1 MLAELFPKYYKIYI
15 SSEWDQCNKPINRR
29 RLHQKSR
36 QLELSY
42 KVIAINNLPQALEMS
57 ILFIER
63 HPVLHSL
70 LCYKLDTLHRNLAS
84 SLKSFVCHLAH
95 SGTRSSDEKD
105 ELHTIISACRRER
118 PEAEEN
124 VVREI
129 LGASRK
135 VWCDKSNLPNEE
147 RYQYKSRKEREV
159 SELVHRQCQ
168 SIVQFFHSEEASH
181 IDSNSRRI
189 VDVINEEGEEEK
201 HIGRVWEFP
210 TIREQYEVYKHSDVV
225 THFIAAAD
233 FSIVGIKRFSS

>member
-1 MLAELFPKYYKIYI
+1 MKQQNLNCHYFSYSLPLKLSPKLHLLLPLPLYSLPNNARNNDRNLFGNKNRGEGVSEDIRKNTHGKFGINNSDGKEAENISRMLAELFPKYYKIYI

-105 ELHTIISACRRER
+105 ELHTIISACRRGI

-124 VVREI
+124 KMRGI
-129 LGASRK
+129 LG
-135 VWCDKSNLPNEE
+135 
-147 RYQYKSRKEREV
+147 V
-159 SELVHRQCQ
+159 SKK
-168 SIVQFFHSEEASH
+168 A
-181 IDSNSRRI
+181 
-189 VDVINEEGEEEK
+189 
-201 HIGRVWEFP
+201 W
-210 TIREQYEVYKHSDVV
+210 
-225 THFIAAAD
+225 
-233 FSIVGIKRFSS
+233 